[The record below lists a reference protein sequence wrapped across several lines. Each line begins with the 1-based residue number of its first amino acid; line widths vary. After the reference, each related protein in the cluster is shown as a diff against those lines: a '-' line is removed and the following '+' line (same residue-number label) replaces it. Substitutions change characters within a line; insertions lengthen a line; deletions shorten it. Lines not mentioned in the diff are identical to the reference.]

1 MPEKPTVFVA
11 MSYDNN
17 DKIVNKFITDI
28 FAIRFTFLPADI
40 VSAEIPPTRIPGLIG
55 EADIF
60 IAIATRREKIEK
72 KDAWVPP
79 GWIQNEIGMAH
90 ARGKRILVFK
100 EKGVELGGI
109 ENYITTVG
117 EFDRSYLENSV
128 QMFMKCAEDEA
139 RALNVEKI
147 RKIEGWDDTKKVI
160 TEILEGS
167 RRFIHGIVEDFTSID
182 KFENILASM
191 NRGVEFLLICSP
203 SGDDISNL
211 ENRVS
216 QLDLTRK
223 EIRFIDPS
231 KIGRVRILFN
241 ERTGLF
247 VIHSQGEDYFGIKIS
262 PINDL
267 ESHFEI
273 LKAQSIPDREAAKLE
288 GKFCPTSEEE
298 LVSSIMW
305 AIKAIGEFPEKDRFI
320 YFLAR
325 RFTLFARNK
334 ELRQSVLDIAQRAR
348 EMKCEIRF
356 VLGEEALDRG
366 GYPKSLS
373 EMITE
378 TLRNFNNVSVGILEA
393 DYYLGRRRMIIT
405 NKIALDILD
414 FDTDGYYYSAIQD
427 SNHISMLKQDFE
439 ALPIRKAET
448 GARRSKPKSV
458 E

>member
-11 MSYDNN
+11 MSYADN

-28 FAIRFTFLPADI
+28 FGSRFFFLPADI
-40 VSAEIPPTRIPGLIG
+40 VSTDPPPSRIPGLIS

-60 IAIATRREKIEK
+60 IAIATRREKIEN

-109 ENYITTVG
+109 ETYITTVG
-117 EFDRSYLENSV
+117 EFDRNHLENSV

-139 RALNVEKI
+139 RKLSEEKI
-147 RKIEGWDDTKKVI
+147 TKIEGWDDTKKVI
-160 TEILEGS
+160 AEVFEGS
-167 RRFIHGIVEDFTSID
+167 RRFIHGVVEDFSSID
-182 KFENILASM
+182 KFGNTLTSM
-191 NRGVEFLLICSP
+191 DKGVELLLICSP
-203 SGDDISNL
+203 SGYDILNL
-211 ENRVS
+211 ENYVN
-216 QLDLTRK
+216 QLNLRKK

-262 PINDL
+262 PIDDL
-267 ESHFEI
+267 ASHFEI
-273 LKAQSIPDREAAKLE
+273 LKAQSLPDREAAKLE
-288 GKFCPTSEEE
+288 GKFCPVSEEE
-298 LVSSIMW
+298 LVSSITW
-305 AIKAIGEFPEKDRFI
+305 AIKAIGEFAEKDRFI

-334 ELRQSVLDIAQRAR
+334 ELRQSILDMAERAR
-348 EMKCEIRF
+348 EMKCDIRF

-366 GYPKSLS
+366 SYPKSLS
-373 EMITE
+373 EMITQ
-378 TLRNFNNVSVGILEA
+378 TLGNFNNVSVYILRA

-405 NKIALDILD
+405 NKIAFDILD

-427 SNHISMLKQDFE
+427 PNHINMLKRDFE
-439 ALPIRKAET
+439 ALPVRKT
-448 GARRSKPKSV
+448 
-458 E
+458 